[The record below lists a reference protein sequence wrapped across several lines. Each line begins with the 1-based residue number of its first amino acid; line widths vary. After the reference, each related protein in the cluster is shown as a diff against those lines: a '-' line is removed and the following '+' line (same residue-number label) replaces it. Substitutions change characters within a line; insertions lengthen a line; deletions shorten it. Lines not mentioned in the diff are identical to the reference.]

1 MIVAKNITK
10 ADNNIYQVKRKEIF
24 NIIFC
29 TIHDLL
35 DLLNAMY
42 RIFENVFSIVNEIM
56 ISKILICRMHI
67 QTNLQYLQSLYSL
80 VRCYNFM

>member
-1 MIVAKNITK
+1 MIVTKSITK

-35 DLLNAMY
+35 DLLNAMS
-42 RIFENVFSIVNEIM
+42 SIYA
-56 ISKILICRMHI
+56 
-67 QTNLQYLQSLYSL
+67 NLHL
-80 VRCYNFM
+80 

>member
-1 MIVAKNITK
+1 MIVTKSITK

-56 ISKILICRMHI
+56 IS
-67 QTNLQYLQSLYSL
+67 
-80 VRCYNFM
+80 